1 MNLMKNIRLSWR
13 CTALALG
20 SLAFVLALSSAGVQA
35 APPETMEA
43 GKLHVALN
51 GDMPMTGLDADGKLI
66 GTDGQLMVRI
76 AERLGLEVVPH
87 LMDWSAEIQSTKQGK
102 VDIMHGA
109 MGWIESRSKV
119 MLLTDPIYY
128 FGTAATMKKENNW
141 TTFGDM
147 KGRIVATVSG
157 FTLVP
162 ELKSVE
168 GIGEVKLYDTTDGAL
183 RDLLAGRV
191 DMAILDPPLIQ
202 LAINQNPDW
211 NLQQLAITPEPD
223 KYPVM
228 SQKYNVIFAINPK
241 LKGLHDAINKEIQQV
256 WADCANVKVMAEYG
270 LSDKTWFDPPPA
282 SENIRI
288 GVDRP
293 ADWQAPNGDHC
304 F

>member
-1 MNLMKNIRLSWR
+1 MNLIRKFRLAGR
-13 CTALALG
+13 YTALALG
-20 SLAFVLALSSAGVQA
+20 ALAFVLALSGTDVQA
-35 APPETMEA
+35 GPPETMEA

-76 AERLGLEVVPH
+76 ATNLGLEVVPH
-87 LMDWSAEIQSTKQGK
+87 MMDWSAEIQSTKQGK

-211 NLQQLAITPEPD
+211 NLQQLAIEPEPG
-223 KYPVM
+223 KYPIM

-241 LKGLHDAINKEIQQV
+241 LKGLHDAVNEEIQQA
-256 WADCANVKVMAEYG
+256 WADCANVKLMAEYG
-270 LSDKTWFDPPPA
+270 LSDKSWFDPPPQ

>member
-1 MNLMKNIRLSWR
+1 MKFIEKIRLSWR
-13 CTALALG
+13 GTALAVG
-20 SLAFVLALSSAGVQA
+20 SLTFVLALSSTDVLAG
-35 APPETMEA
+35 PPETSEA

-66 GTDGQLMVRI
+66 GTDGGLMVMI

-87 LMDWSAEIQSTKQGK
+87 MMDWSAEIQSTKQGK

-109 MGWIESRSKV
+109 MGWIEPRTKI

-128 FGTAATMKKENNW
+128 FGTSTAQKKTNNW
-141 TTFGDM
+141 TTFADM
-147 KGRIVATVSG
+147 KGRIVGTVSG

-162 ELKSVE
+162 ELKKVE
-168 GIGEVKLYDTTDGAL
+168 GIGEVKLYDTTDGAV
-183 RDLLAGRV
+183 RDLLAGRI

-202 LAINQNPDW
+202 LAINENPDW
-211 NLQQLAITPEPD
+211 NLHQLPVTPEPS
-223 KYPVM
+223 KYPIM
-228 SQKYNVIFAINPK
+228 SQKYNVIFGINPK
-241 LKGLHDAINKEIQQV
+241 LKGLHDAINKEIQKV
-256 WADCANVKVMAEYG
+256 WAECANVKLMAEYG
-270 LSDKTWFDPPPA
+270 LSDKSWFDPPPQ

-288 GVDRP
+288 GVDRA